1 MTWLLALLLVQERIE
16 RAVDPAAKPVV
27 AFVSRSPSPGL
38 IVALHGTGGDGP
50 NFARMFPIDKIVAA
64 GYIIAF
70 PTSIQG
76 AWSTGS
82 SGGTRETLRKDL
94 AQIRAL
100 LDSFNREFRIH
111 PDRIHFIGYSA
122 GGLMSCTIAGLVADF
137 DDYRIRSACAH
148 SGATSGRAR
157 PERAKET
164 TVWVLNGSEDK
175 PHLEGSKA
183 MCRMFQ
189 DAGYDATHTVVPGK
203 GHSFPLVPW
212 DQTIAWWMKLDAA
225 SPEQAKLRRAL
236 DRAASCLK
244 QKNYG
249 QAYQALQEAK
259 SAACDRGPRILKAIE
274 AELQKIDDEA
284 ARLLSEAAALK
295 DKDPAQAKKR
305 LKEMSQRF
313 AKTPYAEQAAQALSA
328 IP

>member
-1 MTWLLALLLVQERIE
+1 MSLLVQERIE
-16 RAVDPAAKPVV
+16 RQVDPAAKPVV
-27 AFVSRSPSPGL
+27 AFIARAPSPGL

-50 NFARMFPIDKIVAA
+50 NFARMFPIDKITAA

-82 SGGTRETLRKDL
+82 SGGTRETLKKDL
-94 AQIRAL
+94 VQIRAL
-100 LDSFNREFRIH
+100 LDSFNKEFKIH
-111 PDRIHFIGYSA
+111 PDKIHFIGYSA
-122 GGLMSCTIAGLVADF
+122 GGLMSCTIAGLVPDW

-183 MCRMFQ
+183 MCQMFK
-189 DAGYDATHTVVPGK
+189 DAGYDATHTTVPGK
-203 GHSFPLVPW
+203 GHGFPLVPW

-236 DRAASCLK
+236 DRAASCLN

-249 QAYQALQEAK
+249 QAYLALQDAK
-259 SAACDRGPRILKAIE
+259 AAAADRGPRI
-274 AELQKIDDEA
+274 QKIIDADLKRIEDEA
-284 ARLLSEAAALK
+284 KRILSEAAAAK
-295 DKDPAQAKKR
+295 EKDPAKAKKL
-305 LKEMSQRF
+305 LKEMSNRF
-313 AKTPYAEQAAQALSA
+313 AKTPYADRAAEALSA